1 MSKVT
6 LLLFLYT
13 ILWSYT
19 LTMRF
24 IQTIQKNML
33 NVNYEHY
40 IPFGYFKLQAK
51 NIGCSRTFI
60 QDNKAHLSFIE
71 ILPDFRRQG
80 HGTKLLSE
88 TENILRSQNVSQ
100 LSLLAHQPYS
110 SSEVVDFY
118 KKNGYVISNNEFGM
132 YDDDS
137 KMWDLV
143 QMHKILNPTGIDT
156 LL

>member
-1 MSKVT
+1 
-6 LLLFLYT
+6 
-13 ILWSYT
+13 
-19 LTMRF
+19 MRF
-24 IQTIQKNML
+24 TQTIHKNML
-33 NVNYEHY
+33 NVNYEHF

>member
-1 MSKVT
+1 
-6 LLLFLYT
+6 
-13 ILWSYT
+13 
-19 LTMRF
+19 MRF

-33 NVNYEHY
+33 NVKYEQY
-40 IPFGYFKLQAK
+40 IPFGYFKLQTK
-51 NIGCSRTFI
+51 NVGCSRTFI

-71 ILPDFRRQG
+71 IHSDFQRQG

-100 LSLLAHQPYS
+100 ISLLAHQPYS
-110 SSEVVDFY
+110 SSEIIDFY

-143 QMHKILNPTGIDT
+143 QMHKILIPTGIYT